1 MNYLKIGIDVGGTNT
16 DAVLLDQNNRL
27 LAALKSPTTADVA
40 TGIWS
45 AVDGVLQQAGVDPG
59 AIRHVMVG
67 TTACTNALI
76 ERKGLARTAVLR
88 LGAPATT
95 SVEPL
100 FAWDDDLRAAI
111 GGGRGYLL
119 KGGFEYDGR
128 LIDTEPDPAE
138 IDRVIQELQAEEI
151 EAVAISCV
159 FSPVRADHEKQV
171 AAQIAAALGPGVPI
185 SLSHEIGSIGLL
197 ERENSAVLNA
207 TLARVADRFTR
218 GVEQGLQQRGITAD
232 VFFSQNDGTLMALGY
247 ARRYPILTI
256 GSGPTNSIRGAAF
269 LTGLS
274 DCVVV
279 DIGGTSTDVGVL
291 VRGFPRQSAIAVE
304 IGGVQTNFRMP
315 DLVSVGLGGG
325 SVVRHGAGALRIGPD
340 SVGYRLVSEA
350 LAWGGDTLT
359 TTDIVVAAGS
369 AAIADER
376 CDPARV
382 AHLAPE
388 LIAAVQAEMRR
399 IIETCIDRVRTSQA
413 AVPVVLV
420 GGGSIL
426 APDHLTGAAALIRPD
441 NYMYANAIGA
451 AIAQVSGEVDRMWA
465 LEGISRAEAVEQA
478 RQEAI
483 QEAIRA
489 GADPETVGI
498 VDVEDTP
505 LAYLP
510 GVAVRIRAKAAGTL
524 RTGVWQESRS

>member
-16 DAVLLDQNNRL
+16 DAVLLDQENRL

-40 TGIWS
+40 TGIWN
-45 AVDGVLQQAGVDPG
+45 AVDGVLQQAAVDPG

-76 ERKGLARTAVLR
+76 ERKGLARTAVIR

-100 FAWDDDLRAAI
+100 FAWEDDLRLAI
-111 GGGRGYLL
+111 GGGQSYLCQ
-119 KGGFEYDGR
+119 GGFEYDGR
-128 LIDTEPDPAE
+128 LIDTEPDRQE
-138 IDRVIQELQAEEI
+138 IEGVIRELQAANV
-151 EAVAISCV
+151 EAVAVAGV
-159 FSPVRADHEKQV
+159 FSPVRPDHEKQV
-171 AAQIAAALGPGVPI
+171 AAWLAAALGPDVPI
-185 SLSHEIGSIGLL
+185 SLSYEIGSIGLL

-207 TLARVADRFTR
+207 TLARVASNFTR
-218 GVEQGLQQRGITAD
+218 GVEQGLQERGIRAE
-232 VFFSQNDGTLMALGY
+232 VFFSQNDGTLMALDY

-325 SVVRHGAGALRIGPD
+325 SIIRPGAHGLSIGPD
-340 SVGYRLVSEA
+340 SVGYRLSQA
-350 LAWGGDTLT
+350 GLAWGGSTLT
-359 TTDIVVAAGS
+359 TTDVVIAAGR
-369 AAIADER
+369 AQIADPR

-382 AHLAPE
+382 AHLEPGLLETAQRQ
-388 LIAAVQAEMRR
+388 IRQTV
-399 IIETCIDRVRTSQA
+399 ETCIDRIRTSA
-413 AVPVVLV
+413 LPVPVVLV

-426 APDHLTGAAALIRPD
+426 APDALAGAAAVIRPE

-465 LEGISRAEAVEQA
+465 LEGISHAEAVEQA

-489 GADPETVGI
+489 GADPQTVGI

-524 RTGVWQESRS
+524 RTVVWQESQS